1 MEVKL
6 IYKNEAW
13 KIHGCHTHGSKCVLI
28 QKRNVKLIALTLTF
42 ITRIPIRTFTNKQV
56 LPYEKNKH
64 HTTLGCF
71 FNLHSSCL
79 PRPSRRLTSTKYFY
93 SSFEQRDLATYLS
106 DKSLTSLPV
115 LVEKGKKLDRKNPNL
130 QVLISLH
137 FTPESSND
145 MKLNNCLQQLGLQ
158 LVSLILVWKTNQN
171 SPAIRLF
178 CT

>member
-1 MEVKL
+1 M
-6 IYKNEAW
+6 
-13 KIHGCHTHGSKCVLI
+13 
-28 QKRNVKLIALTLTF
+28 
-42 ITRIPIRTFTNKQV
+42 
-56 LPYEKNKH
+56 
-64 HTTLGCF
+64 
-71 FNLHSSCL
+71 
-79 PRPSRRLTSTKYFY
+79 
-93 SSFEQRDLATYLS
+93 ATYLS

-171 SPAIRLF
+171 TPAIILF
-178 CT
+178 CIGCATDLQTLERDH